1 MLDTGQGMFSL
12 ARLDFPEIHKCPLAL
27 RASLVG
33 VELLDSGSW
42 TQIFIPSS
50 LSSLLRL
57 FHENCPASSGLMLI
71 IFAMN
76 SH

>member
-1 MLDTGQGMFSL
+1 MLDTSQGMFSQE
-12 ARLDFPEIHKCPLAL
+12 RLDFPETHKCPLAL

-42 TQIFIPSS
+42 THIFIPSS
-50 LSSLLRL
+50 LSSFLRL
-57 FHENCPASSGLMLI
+57 FLENCPASKGLVLI